1 MPRLRLYSEPHALA
15 GSALELDSGELLLG
29 RSLECNVRFEAE
41 SKSDVSRRH
50 ASIHRHGDAFFV
62 HDQRSTYGT
71 FVNGQRV
78 TATRLVDGDVIR
90 LGRHGP
96 QLRVRISAGDGTPR
110 RPAAEAPPWSATT
123 SQRLLLADLATYDP
137 VKQQNRRYRYVKLA
151 FTLSILVVGT
161 FSALFMLLLIL
172 FGMGFSAALVG
183 VLVAFV
189 PAPFYLLI
197 WLWLDRYDPEPAWA
211 LTSAFVWG
219 AGVATLISFVLGTA
233 FGRVVGTFTSD
244 AAVIRFMSA
253 SINAPL
259 VEEACKGAAVVLFLL
274 LLRREFDGILD
285 GIVYAG
291 VVALGFATVENVI
304 YYGGSFAQ
312 QGGTGLFV
320 TFFFRGVLGPF
331 SHAVFTSMVGIGCG
345 IARETHRTALRI
357 LAPLGGYVA
366 AVLLHFLWNT
376 LAGLLSVS
384 GLVLSYLF
392 IWGPLFLAFL
402 GFVLY
407 TGLREARLIRRM
419 LELEVARGL
428 LTSGELDIVCS
439 WPRRLKWLL
448 GAVGHGGL
456 FAARRRFLSTATR
469 LALSYWHLERA
480 VSAGQET
487 VSGSLIPAFRQ
498 ELAAIRNELTGVGR
512 PAGQGP

>member
-1 MPRLRLYSEPHALA
+1 MPRLRLHSESVALS
-15 GSALELDSGELLLG
+15 GSELELEFGELLLG
-29 RSLECNVRFEAE
+29 RSLECNVRFDAE
-41 SKSDVSRRH
+41 SKTDVSRRH
-50 ASIHRHGDAFFV
+50 AVISRRSDAFFV
-62 HDQRSTYGT
+62 HDQNSTYGT
-71 FVNGQRV
+71 FVNGRRV
-78 TATRLVDGDVIR
+78 TATRLVDSDVIR

-96 QLRVRISAGDGTPR
+96 ELRVRITDDGGAPR
-110 RPAAEAPPWSATT
+110 RPAGESPSWAATT
-123 SQRLLLADLATYDP
+123 SQRLLLADLASYDP
-137 VKQQNRRYRYVKLA
+137 LKQEYRRYRYVKLA
-151 FTLSILVVGT
+151 FTLSILVVGV
-161 FSALFMLLLIL
+161 FSALFMLLLTF
-172 FGMGFSAALVG
+172 FGLGFSGALVG

-189 PAPFYLLI
+189 PAPFYLLV

-211 LTSAFVWG
+211 LASAFVWG
-219 AGVATLISFVLGTA
+219 AGVATLISFVLGSA
-233 FGRVVGTFTSD
+233 FGRMVGTFTSD

-253 SINAPL
+253 SISAPV
-259 VEEACKGAAVVLFLL
+259 VEEACKGVAVVLFLL

-304 YYGGSFAQ
+304 YYGGSFTE

-345 IARETHRTALRI
+345 IARETHRAALRI
-357 LAPLGGYVA
+357 MAPLGGYIA

-376 LAGLLSVS
+376 LAGLLSIG

-392 IWGPLFLAFL
+392 IWAPLFLAFL

-428 LTSGELDIVCS
+428 LTPEELDIVCS
-439 WPRRLKWLL
+439 WPRRLKWVL

-456 FAARRRFLSTATR
+456 FSARRRFLSTATR

-487 VSGSLIPAFRQ
+487 VSGSLIPAFRK
-498 ELAAIRNELTGVGR
+498 ELATIRNELAMAGR
-512 PAGQGP
+512 PAGQGR